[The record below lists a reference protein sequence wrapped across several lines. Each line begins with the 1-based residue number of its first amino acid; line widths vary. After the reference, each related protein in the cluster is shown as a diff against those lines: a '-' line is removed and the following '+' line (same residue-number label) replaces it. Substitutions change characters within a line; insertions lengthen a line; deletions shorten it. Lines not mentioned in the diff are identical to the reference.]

1 MVRVMSIYRE
11 IMWRSFQSVGPSIPR
26 YICHGL
32 IFATALAT
40 APAFAADAD
49 NGKRLAHR
57 MVCSLRKFSQN
68 NSTAQFTARC
78 CLFAAII
85 TENNTNGARNSAQ
98 TNTDSRVDTA
108 ACLCRGQDIGSG
120 QRMGRVVR
128 PIASSAVITKPI
140 ELGYLQRG
148 KCGRAAAIER
158 AIERLRSDLC
168 RDGVIC
174 EGDLSRTSTDE
185 SQQELVR
192 MGRLARQDGLGFQ
205 RSVPPTLLRA
215 HDEARRMSANFAE
228 LAELLRRK
236 ADRP

>member
-1 MVRVMSIYRE
+1 
-11 IMWRSFQSVGPSIPR
+11 
-26 YICHGL
+26 
-32 IFATALAT
+32 
-40 APAFAADAD
+40 
-49 NGKRLAHR
+49 
-57 MVCSLRKFSQN
+57 
-68 NSTAQFTARC
+68 
-78 CLFAAII
+78 
-85 TENNTNGARNSAQ
+85 
-98 TNTDSRVDTA
+98 
-108 ACLCRGQDIGSG
+108 
-120 QRMGRVVR
+120 MGRVVR
-128 PIASSAVITKPI
+128 PIASSAVITKLI

-174 EGDLSRTSTDE
+174 EGNLSRTSTEE

-215 HDEARRMSANFAE
+215 HDEARRISANFAK